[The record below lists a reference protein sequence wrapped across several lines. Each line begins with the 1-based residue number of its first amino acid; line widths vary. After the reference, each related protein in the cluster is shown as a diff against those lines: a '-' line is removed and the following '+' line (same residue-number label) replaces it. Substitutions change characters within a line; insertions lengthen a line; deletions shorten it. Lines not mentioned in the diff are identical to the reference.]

1 MIKTIKNTVPLT
13 YIINDLNGEETVGT
27 FYEKELLKTN
37 QEEFRTEKVVKRKGN
52 KLYVKQKGYDNSFSS
67 WTDIKDIV

>member
-52 KLYVKQKGYDNSFSS
+52 KLYVKRKGYDNSFSS